1 MSWRATT
8 AVKKESR
15 SEGTALLFSLMLAD
29 YADDYG
35 ICWPA
40 IATLAEDCRVNER
53 TIRRQIEEL
62 KEMGELLVYRRR
74 RATSVYILNLPSLK
88 PWDDEARRKVIEAL
102 TDYPD
107 DLDRTICPRTEGAEE
122 LRPKYLGK
130 NLDKDLIHSPVG
142 KPLVSSSAPRVRVER
157 DGLKSVA
164 YFKGTTERVP
174 NPSEIVHQEQ
184 SGEPM
189 AWRPKDK
196 FGNGRW
202 VPVEWA
208 S

>member
-8 AVKKESR
+8 AVKMESR
-15 SEGTALLFSLMLAD
+15 TEGGALLFALMLAD

-40 IATLAEDCRVNER
+40 VTTLAEDCRVNER
-53 TIRRQIEEL
+53 TVRRQIEHAESL
-62 KEMGELLVYRRR
+62 GELIVYRRR

-88 PWDDEARRKVIEAL
+88 PWDGEARRKIIEAL

-122 LRPKYLGK
+122 LSK
-130 NLDKDLIHSPVG
+130 NLSKTSGYIDTP
-142 KPLVSSSAPRVRVER
+142 PLVDIDTSSSARDVHVER
-157 DGLKSVA
+157 EALKAVP
-164 YFKGTTERVP
+164 YFEGTQERVP
-174 NPSEIVHQEQ
+174 PGVEVVGQDGTNKS
-184 SGEPM
+184 M
-189 AWRPKDK
+189 AWDGKEWRY
-196 FGNGRW
+196 
-202 VPVEWA
+202 VEWA